1 MSNSQTIQTLYD
13 AFSRQDMAG
22 ILALVADDVDWNNEG
37 VASKECPWNG
47 NFSGKAKL
55 PGFFQAV
62 GECLDIRVFSPQTF
76 VEQGDHVVV
85 LLRIESTVRQTGKP
99 LLNDAVYV
107 WRLDGSGK
115 VSRYRHYND
124 TAAEIVAWRG

>member
-1 MSNSQTIQTLYD
+1 MSHVQTIQNVYD
-13 AFSRQDMAG
+13 AFSRQDLAT
-22 ILALVADDVDWNNEG
+22 ILAQVTDDVDWNNER

-62 GECLDIRVFSPQTF
+62 GECLDIHVFSPHTF

-99 LLNDAVYV
+99 LLNDAVHV
-107 WRLDGSGK
+107 WRLDGDSK
-115 VSRYRHYND
+115 VKSYRHYND
-124 TAAEIVAWRG
+124 TAAEADAWR